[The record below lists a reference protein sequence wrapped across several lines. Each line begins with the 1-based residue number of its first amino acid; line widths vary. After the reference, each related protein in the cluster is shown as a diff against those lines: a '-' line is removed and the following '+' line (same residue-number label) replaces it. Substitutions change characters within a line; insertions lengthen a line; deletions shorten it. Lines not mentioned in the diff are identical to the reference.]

1 MKRTSDR
8 PIVTGELTKKYAIIY
23 SSLTGI
29 SGFLI
34 LYFLTT
40 PLAGFIALSANLF
53 YTFVYTLI
61 LKPRTNQNIVIG
73 GAAGAAPVLIGW
85 AATGTP
91 IEIGTWVLF
100 LLVFMWT
107 PAHFWALAIENKSD
121 YENADFPMLST
132 QESYERT
139 SIFISIYSCATVLI
153 SIIAA
158 PILQLGIVYLII
170 AIFFGGNLM
179 LKSFYLFKKSIA
191 PIKYFIFSNTYLEK
205 FDINLDVLLSEYIF
219 SNRLLLLSNLFL
231 NEIDNFYTGFFHNND
246 GQSLW
251 SYQNIYDNNYHQ
263 IVVTFENGLAKHYID
278 GNLTASN
285 NLNFNSIN
293 IIIMNVVQ
301 AVFLL
306 Y

>member
-1 MKRTSDR
+1 MASKSNTLFSSYLKLSKLRVIELLLVTTIPSMIIAIYGMPPLGLVFFTLAGGTLLAISANVMNQVFEVDRDKLMKRTSDR
-8 PIVTGELTKKYAIIY
+8 PIVTGELTKKNAIIY

-40 PLAGFIALSANLF
+40 PLAAFIALSANLF

-179 LKSFYLFKKSIA
+179 LKSFNLFKKSIA
-191 PIKYFIFSNTYLEK
+191 PIKYFIFSNTYLAII
-205 FDINLDVLLSEYIF
+205 FIGIVADVLWTLKGI
-219 SNRLLLLSNLFL
+219 
-231 NEIDNFYTGFFHNND
+231 
-246 GQSLW
+246 
-251 SYQNIYDNNYHQ
+251 
-263 IVVTFENGLAKHYID
+263 
-278 GNLTASN
+278 
-285 NLNFNSIN
+285 
-293 IIIMNVVQ
+293 
-301 AVFLL
+301 
-306 Y
+306 

>member
-1 MKRTSDR
+1 MASKSNTLFSSYLKLSKLRVVELLLVTTIPSMIIAIYGMPPLDLVFFTLAGGTLLAISANVMNQVFEVDRDKLMKRTSDR
-8 PIVTGELTKKYAIIY
+8 PIVTGELTKKNAIIY

-34 LYFLTT
+34 LYILTT
-40 PLAGFIALSANLF
+40 PLAGVIALSANLF

-191 PIKYFIFSNTYLEK
+191 PIKYFIFSNTYLAII
-205 FDINLDVLLSEYIF
+205 FIGIVADVLWTLKGI
-219 SNRLLLLSNLFL
+219 
-231 NEIDNFYTGFFHNND
+231 
-246 GQSLW
+246 
-251 SYQNIYDNNYHQ
+251 
-263 IVVTFENGLAKHYID
+263 
-278 GNLTASN
+278 
-285 NLNFNSIN
+285 
-293 IIIMNVVQ
+293 
-301 AVFLL
+301 
-306 Y
+306 

>member
-1 MKRTSDR
+1 MASKSNTLFSSYLKLSKLRVIELLLVTTIPSMIIAIYGMPPLDLVFFTLAGGTLLAISANVMNQVFEVDRDKLMKRTSDR
-8 PIVTGELTKKYAIIY
+8 PIVTGELTKKNAIIY

-40 PLAGFIALSANLF
+40 PLAAFIALSANLF

-191 PIKYFIFSNTYLEK
+191 PIKYFIFSNTYLAII
-205 FDINLDVLLSEYIF
+205 FIGIVAYVLWTLKGI
-219 SNRLLLLSNLFL
+219 
-231 NEIDNFYTGFFHNND
+231 
-246 GQSLW
+246 
-251 SYQNIYDNNYHQ
+251 
-263 IVVTFENGLAKHYID
+263 
-278 GNLTASN
+278 
-285 NLNFNSIN
+285 
-293 IIIMNVVQ
+293 
-301 AVFLL
+301 
-306 Y
+306 

>member
-1 MKRTSDR
+1 MASKSNTLFSSYLKLSKLRVIELLLVTTIPSMIIAIYGMPPLGLVFFTLAGGTLLAISANVMNQVFEVDRDKLMNRTSAR
-8 PIVTGELTKKYAIIY
+8 PIVTGELPKKNAIIY

-40 PLAGFIALSANLF
+40 PLAAFIALSANLF

-121 YENADFPMLST
+121 YESADFPMLST

-179 LKSFYLFKKSIA
+179 LKSFNLFKKSIA
-191 PIKYFIFSNTYLEK
+191 PIKYFIFSNTYLAII
-205 FDINLDVLLSEYIF
+205 FIGIVADVLWTLKGI
-219 SNRLLLLSNLFL
+219 
-231 NEIDNFYTGFFHNND
+231 
-246 GQSLW
+246 
-251 SYQNIYDNNYHQ
+251 
-263 IVVTFENGLAKHYID
+263 
-278 GNLTASN
+278 
-285 NLNFNSIN
+285 
-293 IIIMNVVQ
+293 
-301 AVFLL
+301 
-306 Y
+306 

>member
-1 MKRTSDR
+1 MASKSNTLFSSYLKLSKLRVIELLLVTTIPSMIIAIYGMPPLDLVFFTLAGGTLLAISANVMNQVFEVDRDKLMKRTSDR
-8 PIVTGELTKKYAIIY
+8 PIVTGELTKKNAIIY

-40 PLAGFIALSANLF
+40 PLAAFIALSANLF

-191 PIKYFIFSNTYLEK
+191 PIKYFIFSNTFLAII
-205 FDINLDVLLSEYIF
+205 FIGIVADVLWTLKGI
-219 SNRLLLLSNLFL
+219 
-231 NEIDNFYTGFFHNND
+231 
-246 GQSLW
+246 
-251 SYQNIYDNNYHQ
+251 
-263 IVVTFENGLAKHYID
+263 
-278 GNLTASN
+278 
-285 NLNFNSIN
+285 
-293 IIIMNVVQ
+293 
-301 AVFLL
+301 
-306 Y
+306 

>member
-1 MKRTSDR
+1 MASKSNTLFSSYLKLSKLRVIELLLVTTIPSMIIAIYGMPPLDLVFFTLAGGTLLAISANVMNQVFEVDRDKLMKRTSDR
-8 PIVTGELTKKYAIIY
+8 PIVTGELTKKNAIIY

-40 PLAGFIALSANLF
+40 PLAGLIALSANLF

-121 YENADFPMLST
+121 YENADFPMLSI

-191 PIKYFIFSNTYLEK
+191 PIKYFIFSNTYLATI
-205 FDINLDVLLSEYIF
+205 FIGIVADVLWTLKGI
-219 SNRLLLLSNLFL
+219 
-231 NEIDNFYTGFFHNND
+231 
-246 GQSLW
+246 
-251 SYQNIYDNNYHQ
+251 
-263 IVVTFENGLAKHYID
+263 
-278 GNLTASN
+278 
-285 NLNFNSIN
+285 
-293 IIIMNVVQ
+293 
-301 AVFLL
+301 
-306 Y
+306 

>member
-1 MKRTSDR
+1 MASKSNTLFSSYLKLSKLRVIELLLVTTIPSMIIAIYGMPPLGLVFFTLAGGTLLAISANVMNQVFEVDRDKLMKRTSDR
-8 PIVTGELTKKYAIIY
+8 PIVTGELTKKNAIIY

-191 PIKYFIFSNTYLEK
+191 PIKYFIFSNTYLAVI
-205 FDINLDVLLSEYIF
+205 FIGIVADVLWTLKGI
-219 SNRLLLLSNLFL
+219 
-231 NEIDNFYTGFFHNND
+231 
-246 GQSLW
+246 
-251 SYQNIYDNNYHQ
+251 
-263 IVVTFENGLAKHYID
+263 
-278 GNLTASN
+278 
-285 NLNFNSIN
+285 
-293 IIIMNVVQ
+293 
-301 AVFLL
+301 
-306 Y
+306 

>member
-1 MKRTSDR
+1 MASKSNTLFSSYLKLSKLRVVELLLVTTIPSMIIAIYGMPPLDLVFFTLAGGTLLAISANVMNQVFEVDRDKLMKRTSDR
-8 PIVTGELTKKYAIIY
+8 PIVTGELTKKNAIIY

-40 PLAGFIALSANLF
+40 PLAAFIALSANLF

-191 PIKYFIFSNTYLEK
+191 PIKYFIFSNTYLAII
-205 FDINLDVLLSEYIF
+205 FIGIVADVLWTLKGI
-219 SNRLLLLSNLFL
+219 
-231 NEIDNFYTGFFHNND
+231 
-246 GQSLW
+246 
-251 SYQNIYDNNYHQ
+251 
-263 IVVTFENGLAKHYID
+263 
-278 GNLTASN
+278 
-285 NLNFNSIN
+285 
-293 IIIMNVVQ
+293 
-301 AVFLL
+301 
-306 Y
+306 

>member
-1 MKRTSDR
+1 MASKSNTLFSSYLKLSKLRVIELLLVTTIPSMIIAIYGMPPLDLVFFTLAGGTLLAISANVMNQVFEVDRDKLMKRTSDR
-8 PIVTGELTKKYAIIY
+8 PIVTGELTKKNAIIY

-40 PLAGFIALSANLF
+40 PLAAFIALSANLF

-179 LKSFYLFKKSIA
+179 LKSFNLFKKSIA
-191 PIKYFIFSNTYLEK
+191 PIKYFIFSNTYLAII
-205 FDINLDVLLSEYIF
+205 FIGIVADVLWTLKGI
-219 SNRLLLLSNLFL
+219 
-231 NEIDNFYTGFFHNND
+231 
-246 GQSLW
+246 
-251 SYQNIYDNNYHQ
+251 
-263 IVVTFENGLAKHYID
+263 
-278 GNLTASN
+278 
-285 NLNFNSIN
+285 
-293 IIIMNVVQ
+293 
-301 AVFLL
+301 
-306 Y
+306 